1 MNRSKEFIYIIEEV
15 LNGKRT
21 NYYRIG
27 STNDLDFRRMVLNQ
41 GNPRIL
47 KKICEAWFHDPEVV
61 LLVERNIQKKC
72 KPYLILNEKGN
83 RSSWY
88 YIKDKV
94 FIENLKKAIYR
105 LQDRCIDKL
114 EFIAKGI

>member
-15 LNGKRT
+15 LKGKRT

-27 STNDLDFRRMVLNQ
+27 STNDLEFRRTVLNQ
-41 GNPRIL
+41 GNPRTL
-47 KKICEAWFHDPEVV
+47 KRLCKVWFHNPEIV

-88 YIKDKV
+88 YIEDKE
-94 FIENLKKAIYR
+94 FIEDLKKGIYK
-105 LQDRCIDKL
+105 LQDTCIDTLK
-114 EFIAKGI
+114 FIAKGT